1 MVQTARRAQNVFLEP
16 SRVLCQRASAYLRA
30 RPRVRAP
37 DTLSR
42 THIYLPPS
50 IRPHNPIK
58 KCSSVSV
65 FLFRAAVFLFLPPA
79 PRPCPMADPG
89 AEAAPAVPGGGETKK
104 EIYNYKAPWT
114 VYAMGWSHR

>member
-1 MVQTARRAQNVFLEP
+1 M
-16 SRVLCQRASAYLRA
+16 
-30 RPRVRAP
+30 
-37 DTLSR
+37 
-42 THIYLPPS
+42 
-50 IRPHNPIK
+50 
-58 KCSSVSV
+58 